1 MFKANGLEP
10 MTPSHMPPYVPKYVR
25 PEDAAQSRAQMIRR
39 LIWVAAAIPLAFFFF
54 AFGYS
59 DQAPT
64 FLRNAIIAVDRSLG
78 FPIIGLLSMI
88 LG

>member
-1 MFKANGLEP
+1 
-10 MTPSHMPPYVPKYVR
+10 MPPYVPKYVR
-25 PEDAAQSRAQMIRR
+25 PQDAAQSRTQMIRR
-39 LIWVAAAIPLAFFFF
+39 LIWVAIAIPLLFVFV

-59 DQAPT
+59 DQAPA

-78 FPIIGLLSMI
+78 YPIIRLLGTI

>member
-1 MFKANGLEP
+1 
-10 MTPSHMPPYVPKYVR
+10 MPPYVPKYVR

-39 LIWVAAAIPLAFFFF
+39 LIWVAAVIPLLFMFF

-59 DQAPT
+59 DQAPAA
-64 FLRNAIIAVDRSLG
+64 LRNAIIAVDRSIG
-78 FPIIGLLSMI
+78 YPIIGLIGMV

>member
-1 MFKANGLEP
+1 
-10 MTPSHMPPYVPKYVR
+10 MPPYVPKYVR

-39 LIWVAAAIPLAFFFF
+39 LIWIAAAIPIAFFFF

-59 DQAPT
+59 DQAPA
-64 FLRNAIIAVDRSLG
+64 FLRNAIATLDRALG
-78 FPIIGLLSMI
+78 YPIIGTLSLI

>member
-1 MFKANGLEP
+1 
-10 MTPSHMPPYVPKYVR
+10 MPPYVPKYVR
-25 PEDAAQSRAQMIRR
+25 PGEAAQSRAALIRR

-59 DQAPT
+59 DQAPAG
-64 FLRNAIIAVDRSLG
+64 LRSAIIAVDRTLG
-78 FPIIGLLSMI
+78 FPIIGLLSMV